1 MPFSKLARPHLPA
14 NNVIPAS
21 HIRLGAEPV
30 TLCIPGLQP
39 SEQPKVNLV
48 REGDVV
54 RAIEIVCT
62 CGKRI
67 VLNCVY

>member
-1 MPFSKLARPHLPA
+1 MPFSKVARPHLHA

-30 TLCIPGLQP
+30 ALCVPGLQP
-39 SEQPKVNLV
+39 SEQPQVNLI

>member
-30 TLCIPGLQP
+30 ALCIPGLHP
-39 SEQPKVNLV
+39 AEQPHVNLI

-62 CGKRI
+62 CGERI